1 MIITLEDLIRET
13 EAAVIKKKVLIIND
27 SGFERM
33 VLRDQI
39 RMLGYEVKTA
49 DEITGLSMIE
59 RFHPDIV
66 VANLTMTD
74 ISGDKLLEH
83 IKSTAP
89 HIRCFLSSCSKIN
102 WEMVDNDIIDGV
114 IETPVANTTL
124 GKILNESG
132 LGPNKAEGSAY
143 LPEEKD
149 FINEQTNLQ
158 GSVPALKICSSC
170 GKDLNK
176 TGNEFSFCP
185 FCGTRL

>member
-1 MIITLEDLIRET
+1 MIIRFEDLIRET
-13 EAAVIKKKVLIIND
+13 EAAVIKKVLIIND

-49 DEITGLSMIE
+49 DEITGLSMIKG
-59 RFHPDIV
+59 FHPDIV